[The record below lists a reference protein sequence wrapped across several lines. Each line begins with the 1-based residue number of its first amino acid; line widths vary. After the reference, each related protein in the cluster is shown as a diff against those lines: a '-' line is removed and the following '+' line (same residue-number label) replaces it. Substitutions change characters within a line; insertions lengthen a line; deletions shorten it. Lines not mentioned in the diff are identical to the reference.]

1 VKVSLR
7 LDNEEIQTA
16 TGFDDSSDENTFV
29 EKIVDDI
36 VFVVA
41 EEIVDELE
49 LQSYSHHS
57 WVMTSESWLVLIFR
71 QKFQKS
77 SYGIK
82 LREKIDKLVES
93 KEEQNKEIANLK
105 KKIEKLKKENAE
117 LQKLPNFQ
125 IL

>member
-1 VKVSLR
+1 MKVSLR

-49 LQSYSHHS
+49 LQSYSHHP
-57 WVMTSESWLVLIFR
+57 WLVLIFR